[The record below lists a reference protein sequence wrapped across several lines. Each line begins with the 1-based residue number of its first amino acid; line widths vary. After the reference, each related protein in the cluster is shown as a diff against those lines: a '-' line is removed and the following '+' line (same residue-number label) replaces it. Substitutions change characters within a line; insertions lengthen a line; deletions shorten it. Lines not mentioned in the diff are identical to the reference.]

1 MTGSWDD
8 LGNEEAEGRIYVLD
22 DYQEALA
29 AGNLRN
35 GYDMNTV
42 VRGGARDAPRTGWSA

>member
-1 MTGSWDD
+1 M
-8 LGNEEAEGRIYVLD
+8 LD

-42 VRGGARDAPRTGWSA
+42 VESELEASTRLAAST